1 MSMNKTMNMFIAFVA
16 IFVIAFFAVGF
27 TSTVQAPTNNTTAA
41 YQQYQN
47 LTDTVE
53 IADVGINS
61 TLLLLIVGMIIAAI
75 VGAFQL
81 SKRY

>member
-16 IFVIAFFAVGF
+16 IFVIAFFAIGF
-27 TSTVQAPTNNTTAA
+27 TSTVVEPNSTTAA
-41 YQQYQN
+41 GQQYQN
-47 LTDTVE
+47 LTNTTD
-53 IADVGINS
+53 IASTGINA
-61 TLLLLIVGMIIAAI
+61 TLLLLLVGMVIAAI